1 MARNINN
8 SILATFRFH
17 GDLIELL
24 DRSRRKGEYVAT
36 ISLRSSIKDA
46 VESQGVPH
54 VEVGL
59 LAVGGMPCGWNPL
72 LEQNEIIDV
81 WGVTDV
87 ERVPREWRVDDPDP
101 HPLRFLL
108 DVHLGRLASYLRLLG
123 FDTLYDSNDPG
134 DDRLAAQAHDEA
146 RILLTCDRGLLM
158 RNHVRHGRLLRSRNS
173 VEQTREIIQR
183 FHLQT
188 RSTPFSRCL
197 RCNGSLSSVDID
209 TIRDRIPPR
218 VFRRHG
224 ANPTRYR
231 ICERCG
237 QLYWEGTHTLRMQ
250 RLLAEW
256 GIPVQMEPKQ

>member
-1 MARNINN
+1 MADHRNN
-8 SILATFRFH
+8 SIQVTFRFH
-17 GDLIELL
+17 DDLTELL
-24 DRSRRKGEYVAT
+24 HRSRRNGEYVAT
-36 ISLRSSIKDA
+36 VSLRSSVKDA

-59 LAVGGMPCGWNPL
+59 IAVGGIPCDWNQL

-101 HPLRFLL
+101 LSLRFLL

-123 FDTLYDSNDPG
+123 FDTLYEPNDPG
-134 DDRLAAQAHDEA
+134 DDRLAAQAHAES

-173 VEQTREIIQR
+173 IEQTHEVIQR
-183 FHLQT
+183 FHLRTQ
-188 RSTPFSRCL
+188 SAPFSRCL
-197 RCNGSLSSVDID
+197 TCNGNLTSVEMNAV
-209 TIRDRIPPR
+209 RDRIPPR
-218 VFRRHG
+218 VFRRYG
-224 ANPTRYR
+224 ANPVHYR

-237 QLYWEGTHTLRMQ
+237 QLYWEGTHTLRM
-250 RLLAEW
+250 RKLLAEW
-256 GIPVQMEPKQ
+256 GIPG